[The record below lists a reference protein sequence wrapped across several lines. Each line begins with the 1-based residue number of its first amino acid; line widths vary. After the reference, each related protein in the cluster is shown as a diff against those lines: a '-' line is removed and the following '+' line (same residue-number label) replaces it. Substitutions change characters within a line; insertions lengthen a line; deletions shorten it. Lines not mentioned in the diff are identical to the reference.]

1 MESLE
6 HKIGYTFQDRS
17 LLQEALTHSSYAN
30 ERHGR
35 VRCNERMEFL
45 GDAVLSIVSAELLY
59 TRFPDMP
66 EGQLSKLRSA
76 LVCTQSLAGFA
87 AQIDLG
93 SYLRMG
99 KGEIHTKGWERPSTL
114 ENTFEALIAAIY
126 LDGGMEPAKRHI
138 LRFLVP
144 ALENHTTAFKDY
156 KTTPA
161 RGGTAE
167 PGGKCNLCAGGR
179 ERPGPRQ
186 ALSGAGAAQ
195 FQCDR
200 LRCGSQQKGSGAGG
214 GQRGAAP
221 DGSMRKG
228 NISIL
233 LPHHRLPVP
242 VLFLRSAAP
251 SAAKRRRPTPADVR
265 AACEKAFEKDGF
277 SYEIAFFGG
286 SFTAIDPAYM
296 QSLLAAAAP
305 YVQAGKATGIRV
317 STRPDCVDDAVLALL
332 KSYGVTAVELGCQS
346 MDDRVLTRCRRGHMA
361 ADSIAAAQC
370 VHRAGLEL
378 GVQMMTGLPDDTD
391 DTALET
397 AGQLIAL
404 RPATVRIY
412 PTVVLAGTELER
424 QYRSGNYVPQT
435 VEQAVDLCSRL
446 VPLFTAAGVRI
457 IRLGLHSSPEVKE
470 KMVAGAFHDSFGEL
484 VYSRMLLRR
493 VLAYP
498 PGAYTVTVHPRY
510 YSRFV
515 GNKNK
520 IWMNWPQGSIKS
532 GYKQIPPWRAK

>member
-17 LLQEALTHSSYAN
+17 LLQESLTHSSYAN

-156 KTTPA
+156 KTTLQ
-161 RGGTAE
+161 E
-167 PGGKCNLCAGGR
+167 VVQQNPGENVTYVLVG
-179 ERPGPRQ
+179 ESGPDHDKRFQ
-186 ALSGAGAAQ
+186 VAGAAQ

-214 GQRGAAP
+214 SQRGAAP

-228 NISIL
+228 NISIFV
-233 LPHHRLPVP
+233 PHIGCPCRCT
-242 VLFLRSAAP
+242 FCDQRTISGQTAP
-251 SAAKRRRPTPADVR
+251 PTPADVR

-305 YVQAGKATGIRV
+305 YVQTGKATGIRV

-346 MDDRVLTRCRRGHMA
+346 MDDRVLTRCRRGHTA
-361 ADSIAAAQC
+361 ADSIAAAGAC
-370 VHRAGLEL
+370 
-378 GVQMMTGLPDDTD
+378 
-391 DTALET
+391 
-397 AGQLIAL
+397 
-404 RPATVRIY
+404 
-412 PTVVLAGTELER
+412 TER
-424 QYRSGNYVPQT
+424 G
-435 VEQAVDLCSRL
+435 
-446 VPLFTAAGVRI
+446 
-457 IRLGLHSSPEVKE
+457 
-470 KMVAGAFHDSFGEL
+470 
-484 VYSRMLLRR
+484 
-493 VLAYP
+493 
-498 PGAYTVTVHPRY
+498 
-510 YSRFV
+510 
-515 GNKNK
+515 
-520 IWMNWPQGSIKS
+520 WNWAC
-532 GYKQIPPWRAK
+532 R